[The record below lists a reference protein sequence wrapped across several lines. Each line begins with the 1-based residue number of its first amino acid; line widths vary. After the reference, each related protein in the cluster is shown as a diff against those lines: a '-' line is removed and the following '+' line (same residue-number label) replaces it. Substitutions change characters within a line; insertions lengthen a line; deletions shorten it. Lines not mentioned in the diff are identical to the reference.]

1 LTAEEWC
8 VAGQAA
14 LLSGVAALAVRCLG
28 VERAVGVMS
37 NRRPPERS
45 WSTSAGEIA
54 RIAEFVT
61 TWLGA
66 RCLTQALVLQ
76 SLLARRGIRSAV
88 VLGAALD
95 VSRFRAHAWLE
106 RDGCV
111 LSRLG
116 PDGCL
121 PFHRIESAPEMAKT
135 R

>member
-1 LTAEEWC
+1 

-14 LLSGVAALAVRCLG
+14 LLSAVAVLAVRCLG
-28 VERAVGVMS
+28 VERAAGVMS
-37 NRRPPERS
+37 NRRPRERS
-45 WSTSAGEIA
+45 CSTSAGEIT
-54 RIAEFVT
+54 RIAESVT
-61 TWLGA
+61 AWLGA

-95 VSRFRAHAWLE
+95 AGRFRAHAWHE

-121 PFHRIESAPEMAKT
+121 PFHRIESAPVMAKT